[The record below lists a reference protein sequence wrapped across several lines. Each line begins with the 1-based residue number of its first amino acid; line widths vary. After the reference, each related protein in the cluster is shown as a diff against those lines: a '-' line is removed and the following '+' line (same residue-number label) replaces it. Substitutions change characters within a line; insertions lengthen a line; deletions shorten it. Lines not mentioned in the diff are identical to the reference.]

1 MLCPVALSKQTQL
14 FHLVAVLCAGGHD
27 VDARCVDAAVA
38 ENICQFCNILLHTIE
53 SPGKEFPQI
62 VGKHLVRIYVC
73 LRTQPLHGRPDIA
86 AVHRLAGPGTEDMP
100 AFDLRAAHVL
110 QQDVLQS
117 PGNQDASRL
126 ILARDGNF
134 SGSDSL
140 HREIL
145 QLGYADSR
153 GAERLQQ
160 QPQPLIFPG
169 SVQKPLVFCLAQFP
183 VCSQIR
189 FLLHAIQL
197 NLAVRPAAENEKAVE
212 RGEHGVDR

>member
-1 MLCPVALSKQTQL
+1 M
-14 FHLVAVLCAGGHD
+14 
-27 VDARCVDAAVA
+27 
-38 ENICQFCNILLHTIE
+38 
-53 SPGKEFPQI
+53 
-62 VGKHLVRIYVC
+62 
-73 LRTQPLHGRPDIA
+73 QP
-86 AVHRLAGPGTEDMP
+86 
-100 AFDLRAAHVL
+100 
-110 QQDVLQS
+110 S
-117 PGNQDASRL
+117 GNQDASRL
-126 ILARDGNF
+126 ILARNGDF

-183 VCSQIR
+183 ICIQIR
-189 FLLHAIQL
+189 FLLHAVQL
-197 NLAVRPAAENEKAVE
+197 NLAVRPAAENKEAVE